1 MSSKCSRCDNEN
13 SRAARDGGPAFS
25 LALREA
31 VVAAGAAAWGVAE
44 AGEVD
49 AAETERFDRFIAEG
63 RHATMDYLERYREI
77 RANPLHLLAPQDA
90 ADTPGPGGTP
100 SEGSVIVCAF
110 PYAADYEPAPGAD
123 RIARYALGDD
133 YHEALRKRLK
143 PVAALLRGA
152 GFLARVCV
160 DSAPIMERYW
170 AGRAGLG
177 RVGLNHQLIIPGL
190 GSYFFL
196 AEIVTDAAPGAL
208 GSPSAEVFQASN
220 EKEGGGCCAGCG
232 ACARACPTGALRPDG
247 SFDARLCVNY
257 LTIEHRGELPER
269 VGGRPVGEVLDGVL
283 YGCDRCQECCPC
295 NRGVAAE
302 PLPEFRPR
310 PALLTLNRAT
320 LDTLTPEARA
330 TLLRRSPLRRGLNR
344 R

>member
-13 SRAARDGGPAFS
+13 SRAARDGGPALS

-77 RANPLHLLAPQDA
+77 RANPLRLLEGEP
-90 ADTPGPGGTP
+90 TL
-100 SEGSVIVCAF
+100 GSVVSCAF
-110 PYAADYEPAPGAD
+110 PYTSDYRPAPGAG

-133 YHEALRKRLK
+133 YHDVLRKRLR
-143 PVAALLRGA
+143 PAAELLRAA
-152 GFLARVCV
+152 GFQGRICV
-160 DSAPIMERYW
+160 DSAPILERYW
-170 AGRAGLG
+170 AERAGLG
-177 RVGLNHQLIIPGL
+177 RVGLNHQLSIPGL

-196 AEIVTDAAPGAL
+196 AEIVTDAPYEALAPGGTEGKERRGDERSSDNGNL
-208 GSPSAEVFQASN
+208 GQR
-220 EKEGGGCCAGCG
+220 CAGCG

-320 LDTLTPEARA
+320 LDTLTPESRA